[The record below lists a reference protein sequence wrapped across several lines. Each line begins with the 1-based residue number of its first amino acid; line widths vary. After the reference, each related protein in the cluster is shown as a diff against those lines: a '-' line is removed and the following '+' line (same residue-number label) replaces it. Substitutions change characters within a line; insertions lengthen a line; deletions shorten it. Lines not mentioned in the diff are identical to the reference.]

1 MKKVTILSLFVALAT
16 TVFAQG
22 STWTLD
28 KAHAKMT
35 FTVTHLMISEVDGVF
50 KSFDAKI
57 TSSKPDFSDA
67 TFELWANL
75 KEVTTNNGGR
85 DGHLQKEDMFDTAK
99 DSTMTFKS
107 TSISKVADKK
117 FKLKGDLKLKGVT
130 KTVEL
135 DLTLIGT
142 TVNQRSKKNLAGF
155 KASGIIKRTDFG
167 VGGMPSAVVSEEVEL
182 RASGEF
188 VQN

>member
-1 MKKVTILSLFVALAT
+1 MKKVTLFALFVALT
-16 TVFAQG
+16 TAAFSQT
-22 STWTLD
+22 TWGLD

-35 FTVTHLMISEVDGVF
+35 FTVTHLAISEVDGVF

-75 KEVTTNNGGR
+75 KEVSTNNGGR
-85 DGHLQKEDMFDTAK
+85 DGHLQKDDMFDTAK

-107 TSISKVADKK
+107 TSITKVSDKK

-130 KTVEL
+130 KSVEL
-135 DLTLIGT
+135 DLTLMGT
-142 TVNQRSKKNLAGF
+142 AVNQRSKKNMVGF
-155 KASGIIKRTDFG
+155 KATGSVKRTDFG
-167 VGGMPSAVVSEEVEL
+167 VGTMPAMVVSEDVEL